1 MKTAGVNKGAE
12 AMTDR
17 KISELHA
24 GKRVVRTGGKVFS
37 DRSMLELVRIPD
49 GELQFLIWNGK
60 SAKIAGHF
68 ARNGET
74 FVPLRVDPT
83 MLRSLQLPS
92 NTAEYGSTRKLF
104 TEISGLIS
112 RVTPVGDGVVQPLT
126 FAVFA
131 TWLADCL
138 PVAPSLWI
146 VAPPTTRAAPLAQLL
161 GLLCRRALVVNDI
174 SSAGF
179 HSLPMDVAPTLLTEM
194 FQPTRRVLNLLRAS
208 NRHGAFI
215 AADGKAVDAFC
226 AKIVFAPEP
235 LRDPASAGF
244 PLELVLSPTRT
255 FGPLMSSAE
264 AERIAGEYQDKLLH
278 YRLSNW
284 AKLRTPAFDL
294 SQFTVPMQ
302 ELAYSLAASIVDDD
316 ELQSQVV
323 PFLKPLDSEIRVD
336 RASLLPAIVLEVLL
350 ARCHSTTGQNF
361 PVADLTADVNTV
373 LRGRGEILEV
383 SPEHIGWTLR
393 ALSLHTDF
401 LPGGRKGLI
410 LLNDVRKKIHDLAAA
425 YGVRALRELP
435 AKMDCSLC
443 VALAAQEKLEA
454 KTSVGTSVKSA

>member
-1 MKTAGVNKGAE
+1 MKTAGDDKGSE
-12 AMTDR
+12 AMAHR

-37 DRSMLELVRIPD
+37 DRSMLDLVRAPN

-60 SAKIAGHF
+60 SAKIAGQF

-83 MLRSLQLPS
+83 MVRSLQLPS

-126 FAVFA
+126 FSVFA
-131 TWLADCL
+131 NWLADGL
-138 PVAPSLWI
+138 PVAPFLWI

-174 SSAGF
+174 SPTGF
-179 HSLPMDVAPTLLTEM
+179 RSLPTDLAPTLLTEI

-215 AADGKAVDAFC
+215 AADGQAVDTFC

-244 PLELVLSPTRT
+244 PLELVLSPTDT
-255 FGPLMSSAE
+255 FVPLMSSAE
-264 AERIAGEYQDKLLH
+264 AERIAAEYQAKLLH
-278 YRLSNW
+278 YRLSSW

-316 ELQSQVV
+316 ELQSLVV
-323 PFLKPLDSEIRVD
+323 PFLKPLDSEMRVD

-350 ARCHSTTGQNF
+350 ARCHGTTGQNF

-373 LRGRGEILEV
+373 LRGRGEIVEV
-383 SPEHIGWTLR
+383 SPEKVGWTLR
-393 ALSLHTDF
+393 ALGLHTDF
-401 LPGGRKGLI
+401 LPGGRKGLR
-410 LLNDVRKKIHDLAAA
+410 LVNNVRKEIHDLAAA

-435 AKMDCSLC
+435 AKIDCPLC
-443 VALAAQEKLEA
+443 AALAAQGKLEA
-454 KTSVGTSVKSA
+454 KTAVGTSVKPA